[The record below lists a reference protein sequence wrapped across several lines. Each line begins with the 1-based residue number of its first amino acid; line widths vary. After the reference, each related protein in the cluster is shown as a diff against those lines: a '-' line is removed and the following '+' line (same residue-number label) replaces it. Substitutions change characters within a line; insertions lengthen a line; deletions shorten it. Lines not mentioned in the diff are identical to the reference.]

1 MNTIHKYIYIGLVV
15 IILGLVGFIIFRE
28 VNSPYEQIQRQNNEL
43 LKEVDKI
50 ERLVHDLGVERKLRT
65 DTIREIETRL
75 KINEKSYY
83 NEIAYIL
90 SADYRTTDSVYWV
103 NSRRFD
109 SAFYAGQFNPR

>member
-1 MNTIHKYIYIGLVV
+1 MTIPHKYIYIALGVV
-15 IILGLVGFIIFRE
+15 ILSLVGYLAFKE
-28 VNSPYEQIQRQNNEL
+28 YNSPYEQIQRQNDEL

>member
-1 MNTIHKYIYIGLVV
+1 MTIPHKYIYIALGVV
-15 IILGLVGFIIFRE
+15 ILSLVGYLAFKE
-28 VNSPYEQIQRQNNEL
+28 YNSPYEQIQRQNDEL

-109 SAFYAGQFNPR
+109 SSFYAGQFNPR

>member
-1 MNTIHKYIYIGLVV
+1 MNIPHKYIYIVLGV
-15 IILGLVGFIIFRE
+15 IILSLVGYLAFKE
-28 VNSPYEQIQRQNNEL
+28 YNSPYEQIQKQNAEL
-43 LKEVDKI
+43 LKKVNSV
-50 ERLVHDLGVERKLRT
+50 ERMAHDFGVERGLRT
-65 DTIREIETRL
+65 DTIREIQTRL

-109 SAFYAGQFNPR
+109 SSFYAGQFNPR

>member
-1 MNTIHKYIYIGLVV
+1 MTIPHKYIYIALGV
-15 IILGLVGFIIFRE
+15 IILSLVGYLAFKE
-28 VNSPYEQIQRQNNEL
+28 YNSPYGQIQKQNAEL

-65 DTIREIETRL
+65 DTIREIKTQL

-109 SAFYAGQFNPR
+109 SSFYAGQFNPR